1 MEKIKVAFV
10 IGGLP
15 FGGVENWLFDLVSKL
30 QTDAEIEPVVI
41 NISGTGEKVKDFIA
55 ANLPLINLNQG
66 KKGLNTYRLDTVLK
80 LRKVLR
86 QIKPDIVHTLHFSGD
101 YFGRLASLN
110 LSTRVITHLHNI
122 KREQKTHRRLA
133 NKLLSFGTDA
143 YIGNSKAVM
152 SIIKKDHNF
161 ARREC
166 FLLYNSIKFERLDVK
181 PILRGKYNLE
191 DKKIVMGIGRFVE
204 QKNFNLLI
212 SSMQKVV
219 QNISDAVLVLVG
231 DGVERNNLFR
241 LTKELGLED
250 KVLFVGYQQNVG
262 PFLKDADLLVVPSAY
277 EGFGNVVLE
286 ALYCG
291 VPAIV
296 SPYVPSVEVVP
307 GGTLVVEN
315 DRDKLARVIEKILSD
330 KRLALNMVNKGKKE
344 IEKVSFENHVQEL
357 KQIYAKLCTN

>member
-1 MEKIKVAFV
+1 
-10 IGGLP
+10 
-15 FGGVENWLFDLVSKL
+15 
-30 QTDAEIEPVVI
+30 
-41 NISGTGEKVKDFIA
+41 
-55 ANLPLINLNQG
+55 
-66 KKGLNTYRLDTVLK
+66 
-80 LRKVLR
+80 
-86 QIKPDIVHTLHFSGD
+86 
-101 YFGRLASLN
+101 
-110 LSTRVITHLHNI
+110 
-122 KREQKTHRRLA
+122 
-133 NKLLSFGTDA
+133 
-143 YIGNSKAVM
+143 
-152 SIIKKDHNF
+152 
-161 ARREC
+161 
-166 FLLYNSIKFERLDVK
+166 
-181 PILRGKYNLE
+181 
-191 DKKIVMGIGRFVE
+191 MGIGRFVE

-262 PFLKDADLLVVPSAY
+262 SFLKDADLLVVPSAY

-315 DRDKLARVIEKILSD
+315 DRDKLARAIEKILSD